1 MRPTGNG
8 TGEERNMGLG
18 AGARFTWLGHATF
31 LVETPK
37 RKQLLLD
44 PWVAGNPAC
53 PPRLKK
59 LPKLDAILISHGHF
73 DHMGDALPL
82 AKEHGCPVVAN
93 FEIACWLKSKGVAT
107 TVEMNKGGTVD
118 VAGVKAT
125 MVAAEHSS
133 GITDGETTVYGGAAA
148 GYVVTL
154 ENGFRFY
161 YAGDTNVF
169 GDMKLIGEMYK
180 PDLALLPIGGLYTMG
195 PLEAAHAA
203 RLLGVKR
210 VVPMHY
216 GTFPPLAGT
225 PAELREH
232 LGSKVEV
239 ADLKPGETLE

>member
-1 MRPTGNG
+1 
-8 TGEERNMGLG
+8 MGLG

-37 RKQLLLD
+37 RKQVLIE

-59 LPKLDAILISHGHF
+59 LPKLDAILITHGHF
-73 DHMGDALPL
+73 DHMGDAVDL
-82 AKEHGCPVVAN
+82 AKEHGCPVVSN
-93 FEIACWLKSKGVAT
+93 YEIGCWLRSKGVTT

-125 MVAAEHSS
+125 MVSADHSC
-133 GITDGETTVYGGAAA
+133 GITDGGTTVYGGAAA

-161 YAGDTNVF
+161 HAGDTNVF
-169 GDMKLIGEMYK
+169 GDMKLVGEMYK

-195 PLEAAHAA
+195 PLEAAHAV

-216 GTFPPLAGT
+216 GTFPPLSGT

-232 LGSKVEV
+232 CGSKVEV
-239 ADLKPGETLE
+239 VDLKPGETLE